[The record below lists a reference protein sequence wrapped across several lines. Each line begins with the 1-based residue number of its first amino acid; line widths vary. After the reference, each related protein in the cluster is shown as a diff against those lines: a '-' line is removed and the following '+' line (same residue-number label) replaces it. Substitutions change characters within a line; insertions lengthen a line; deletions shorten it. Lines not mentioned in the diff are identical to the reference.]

1 MSRYHRLKLSQK
13 KKIMIDFENV
23 VDITLFTVA
32 NTKISIFV
40 IFAQAIQVDRL
51 ILYPNFVIT
60 KILGKP
66 T

>member
-1 MSRYHRLKLSQK
+1 
-13 KKIMIDFENV
+13 MIDCENV

-40 IFAQAIQVDRL
+40 IFAQAVQVDRL

-60 KILGKP
+60 NILGKP